1 MIDEQLFER
10 VIDTLKENNDAV
22 VIGVADKELGA
33 SRIFFSGS
41 DLLLVPLIDALQG
54 AYVDDVVKDMSEK
67 QDPNLD
73 KAIEDALNEIDW
85 EQFNPGEDE
94 EHGKN

>member
-22 VIGVADKELGA
+22 VIAVADKELGA

-41 DLLLVPLIDALQG
+41 DMLLIPLIDALQ
-54 AYVDDVVKDMSEK
+54 ATYVDEVVKDINEN
-67 QDPNLD
+67 QDKELE
-73 KAIEDALNEIDW
+73 KAIEDALNDIDW
-85 EQFNPGEDE
+85 EQFDKDED
-94 EHGKN
+94 HGKN

>member
-22 VIGVADKELGA
+22 VIAVADKKLGA
-33 SRIFFSGS
+33 SRIYFSGS

-54 AYVDDVVKDMSEK
+54 AYVEDVVKDMSDK
-67 QDPNLD
+67 QDLDLD

-85 EQFNPGEDE
+85 EQFDQGEGE